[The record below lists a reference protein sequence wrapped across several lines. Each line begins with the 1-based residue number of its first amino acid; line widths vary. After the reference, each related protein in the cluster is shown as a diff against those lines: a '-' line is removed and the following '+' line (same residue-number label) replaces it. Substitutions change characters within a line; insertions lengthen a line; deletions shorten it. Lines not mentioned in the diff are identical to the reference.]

1 MKLPVK
7 NLNGE
12 QVGEADLP
20 MSVFGAP
27 VSKALMHQALVRQN
41 ANARLGTHKV
51 KTRAEVSRTTKKLF
65 RQKGTGRAR
74 QGSMKAPHWK
84 GGGVAFGPA
93 PRSYEQAM
101 PRKMRRAAVRSA
113 LSQKLLDESIVLVD
127 KLEMESPRTRDLAA
141 AMSSLGVTRGLL
153 VLPGRQEAVEKSARN
168 LANVKTLLAGYL
180 NVRDI
185 FKYDQLVI
193 PLDALK
199 TIEQWL
205 GQPGREI
212 AVEDSAATDGTQGA
226 AGQKHE

>member
-7 NLNGE
+7 NLKGE

-41 ANARLGTHKV
+41 ANAHLGTHKV

-84 GGGVAFGPA
+84 GGGVAFGPML
-93 PRSYEQAM
+93 RSYEQAM

-127 KLEMESPRTRDLAA
+127 KLEMEAPRTRDLAA
-141 AMSSLGVTRGLL
+141 AMSSLGVSRGLL
-153 VLPGRQEAVEKSARN
+153 VLPGHDEAVEKSARN
-168 LANVKTLLAGYL
+168 LANVKALLAGYL

-193 PLDALK
+193 SLDALK

-205 GQPGREI
+205 GQSGGEI
-212 AVEDSAATDGTQGA
+212 AVGDAP
-226 AGQKHE
+226 GQENE

>member
-7 NLNGE
+7 NLKGE

-41 ANARLGTHKV
+41 ANAHLGTHKV

-84 GGGVAFGPA
+84 GGGVAFGPV
-93 PRSYEQAM
+93 PRSYDQAM

-113 LSQKLLDESIVLVD
+113 LSQKLLDEGIVLVD
-127 KLEMESPRTRDLAA
+127 KLEMEAPKTRELAA

-153 VLPGRQEAVEKSARN
+153 VLPEHNTAVEKSARN
-168 LANVKTLLAGYL
+168 LVNVKALLAGYL

-193 PLDALK
+193 SLDALK

-205 GQPGREI
+205 GQPGGEV
-212 AVEDSAATDGTQGA
+212 AVVDAP
-226 AGQKHE
+226 GQKNE

>member
-7 NLNGE
+7 NLKGE
-12 QVGEADLP
+12 QVGEVELP
-20 MSVFGAP
+20 VSVFGAP
-27 VSKALMHQALVRQN
+27 INMSLMHQALVRQN

-51 KTRAEVSRTTKKLF
+51 KTRAEVNRTTKKLF

-74 QGSMKAPHWK
+74 QGSMKAPHWR
-84 GGGVAFGPA
+84 GGGVAFGPM

-113 LSQKLLDESIVLVD
+113 LSQKLLDEGIVLVD
-127 KLEMESPRTRDLAA
+127 TFEMEVPRTRDLAA
-141 AMSSLGVTRGLL
+141 ALSALGVTRGLL
-153 VLPGRQEAVEKSARN
+153 VLPGRNETVEKSARN
-168 LANVKTLLAGYL
+168 LATVKTLFANYL

-193 PLDALK
+193 SLDALK

-205 GQPGREI
+205 GQP
-212 AVEDSAATDGTQGA
+212 APQAASDVE
-226 AGQKHE
+226 

>member
-7 NLNGE
+7 NLKGE

-41 ANARLGTHKV
+41 ANAHLGTHKV

-84 GGGVAFGPA
+84 GGGVAFGPV
-93 PRSYEQAM
+93 PRSYDQAM

-113 LSQKLLDESIVLVD
+113 LSQKLLDEGIVLVD
-127 KLEMESPRTRDLAA
+127 KLEMEAPKTRELAA

-153 VLPGRQEAVEKSARN
+153 VLPEHNTAVEKSARN
-168 LANVKTLLAGYL
+168 LVNVKALLAGYL

-185 FKYDQLVI
+185 FKYDKLVI
-193 PLDALK
+193 SLDALK

-205 GQPGREI
+205 GQPGGEV
-212 AVEDSAATDGTQGA
+212 AVVDAP
-226 AGQKHE
+226 GQKNE

>member
-7 NLNGE
+7 NLKGE

-84 GGGVAFGPA
+84 GGGVAFGPM
-93 PRSYEQAM
+93 PRSYDQAM

-113 LSQKLLDESIVLVD
+113 LSQKLLDEGIVLVD
-127 KLEMESPRTRDLAA
+127 KLEMEAPRTRDLAA

-153 VLPGRQEAVEKSARN
+153 VLPGRDETVEKSARN
-168 LANVKTLLAGYL
+168 LANVKALLAGYL

-199 TIEQWL
+199 SIEQWL
-205 GQPGREI
+205 GQAGGEI
-212 AVEDSAATDGTQGA
+212 AGGDAAEDA
-226 AGQKHE
+226 AGQENE

>member
-1 MKLPVK
+1 MDMKLPVK
-7 NLNGE
+7 NLKGE

-27 VSKALMHQALVRQN
+27 ISKALMHQALVRQN

-84 GGGVAFGPA
+84 GGGVAFGPT
-93 PRSYEQAM
+93 PRSYEQSM

-113 LSQKLLDESIVLVD
+113 LSQKLLDQSIVLVD
-127 KLEMESPRTRDLAA
+127 RLEMEAPRTRDLASAMA
-141 AMSSLGVTRGLL
+141 ALGVSRGLL
-153 VLPGRQEAVEKSARN
+153 VLPGRDEAVEKSARN
-168 LANVKTLLAGYL
+168 LASVKTLLAGYL

-185 FKYDQLVI
+185 FKYDHLVI

-205 GQPGREI
+205 GQPGGEI
-212 AVEDSAATDGTQGA
+212 AVGDVAQDA
-226 AGQKHE
+226 AGQENE